1 MQQPFFIHQPDLQG
15 PFDIIGDVHGCAEE
29 LEHLL
34 ETLGWNKDSDGCYG
48 YFGDNRM
55 IIFVGDL
62 VDRGP
67 DSPKV
72 LQIAM
77 DLLEKKRAFWV
88 LGNHDDK
95 LRRWLKGNKVK
106 LSHGIQETIE
116 QFESYPKEF
125 HQKVFK
131 TLSSLPSYLILDDD
145 QLIVAH
151 AGLKEKF
158 HFHMTEK
165 AHKFALFGQ
174 PTGRFDDHG
183 YPIRYAWEQDYHGKP
198 TIIFGH
204 VAIDAVKSINNCID
218 IDTGCVFGGKLTAYR
233 WPEGA
238 LVEVQSN
245 TNWERP
251 FIPQEHRD

>member
-1 MQQPFFIHQPDLQG
+1 MYKPENSG

-29 LEHLL
+29 LERLL
-34 ETLGWNKDSDGCYG
+34 EKLGWQQDDDGCYQHI
-48 YFGDNRM
+48 DDRM

-67 DSPKV
+67 NNPKV

-95 LRRWLKGNKVK
+95 LRRWLNGNKVK
-106 LSHGIQETIE
+106 LSHGIEETIA
-116 QFESYPKEF
+116 QFNKLPQAF
-125 HQKVFK
+125 HQKVFE
-131 TLSSLPSYLILDDD
+131 TLASLPSYIVLDDER
-145 QLIVAH
+145 LVVAH

-158 HFHMTEK
+158 HFHMTEG

-174 PTGRFDDHG
+174 PTGLYDDHG
-183 YPIRYAWEQDYHGKP
+183 YPIRYAWEQDYQGKP

-204 VAIDAVKSINNCID
+204 VVVDEVKNINNCID
-218 IDTGCVFGGKLTAYR
+218 IDTGCVFGGKLTAYL
-233 WPEGA
+233 WPEKEI
-238 LVEVQSN
+238 VQVQSR
-245 TNWERP
+245 TDWERP
-251 FIPQEHRD
+251 IIPENNRD